1 MNEKINEI
9 ISLIKLG
16 DLINAEKNAQNI
28 YKKNLDNFELTNL
41 IGTINL
47 IKKKFKKAII
57 YFKKAKNLNP
67 NHHAIYNNLG
77 LVHRELQNYREA
89 IFNFEYSLK
98 LNKSYAGAYN
108 NLGLIFKDQFK
119 FQKAFENFNLAVSFN
134 AKFVEA
140 YNNLGNL
147 MMDRLNFNDAINYF
161 SKAIKINNK
170 YIDALR
176 NRALV
181 YTFIKKSILAI
192 KDYNNL
198 KILDPQRDLEYETKI
213 FDNKNQICDWDSY
226 KSNLK
231 SILNN
236 LKKKNQAREL
246 INPWK
251 ILFWT
256 DSLKFIKNYTLDY
269 INKNKKIVNTKNF
282 IFKKHFLDRKIRIGY
297 YSSDFRNHAL
307 ARSIIK
313 ILENHNKERFEI
325 FAFHFSKYPKD
336 KLTFEVSKLVDKFF
350 DVSLDTDEKI
360 IQKSRNSNIDIAIDL
375 TGLTLDNRIN
385 IFLNRMAPIQVNFL
399 GYAGT
404 ISNYHDYIIADKY
417 LVPKKYEKY
426 YFEKIIRLPG
436 FFQPIGNENK
446 SNLNFT
452 REKFNLPPNDFIYC
466 CYNSI
471 YKINY
476 EIFNCW
482 MRILKKTKNS
492 ILCLPAADNDC
503 TQNIYTEAL
512 RNNINKERIIFLPYI
527 ERELLS
533 ERYKQCDLFLD
544 TFPYQAHTTAVE
556 AVMSG
561 LPLISIDG
569 EGFQSR
575 VSSSLLYNLGFPELI
590 ANNIKEYEQKAIF
603 FRNNPEK
610 FKQLKERLY
619 FNINNLNMT
628 SSKLYTR
635 NIEAAYTKIFEN
647 FQKKQAPKDFYI
659 N

>member
-47 IKKKFKKAII
+47 IKKNFKKAII

-77 LVHRELQNYREA
+77 LVYKELKNYKEA
-89 IFNFEYSLK
+89 ISNFEYSLK
-98 LNKSYAGAYN
+98 LNKNYAGAYN
-108 NLGLIFKDQFK
+108 NLGLIFKDQFD
-119 FQKAFENFNLAVSFN
+119 FQKAFENFNLAISSN
-134 AKFVEA
+134 PKYAEA
-140 YNNLGNL
+140 YNNLGLL
-147 MMDRLNFNDAINYF
+147 MMHKLNFNSGIKCF
-161 SKAIKINNK
+161 TKAIEINNK
-170 YIDALR
+170 YVDALR
-176 NRALV
+176 NRALA
-181 YTFIKKSILAI
+181 YTLIKKSIYAI

-198 KILDPQRDLEYETKI
+198 KILNPQGDLEYEINI
-213 FDNKNQICDWDSY
+213 FHNKNQICDWNNY
-226 KSNLK
+226 ESNLK
-231 SILNN
+231 NIINN
-236 LKKKNQAREL
+236 LKKKIQVAEL
-246 INPWK
+246 INPWL

-256 DSLKFIKNYTLDY
+256 DSLKILKNYILNIIKKKKGTLK
-269 INKNKKIVNTKNF
+269 IKKFSFKVNILNK
-282 IFKKHFLDRKIRIGY
+282 KIRIGY
-297 YSSDFRNHAL
+297 YSSDFRDHPL
-307 ARSIIK
+307 ARSVIK
-313 ILENHNKERFEI
+313 ILENHNKQKFEI
-325 FAFHFSKYPKD
+325 LAFHFSKYPKD
-336 KLTFEVSKLVDKFF
+336 KLTSEISKLVDKFF

-360 IQKSRNSNIDIAIDL
+360 IQKSRNNNIDIAIDL
-375 TGLTLDNRIN
+375 TGFTLDNRIN
-385 IFLNRMAPIQVNFL
+385 IFLNRLAPIQVNFL

-417 LVPKKYEKY
+417 LIPKKHKKY
-426 YFEKIIRLPG
+426 YFEKIISLPS
-436 FFQPIGNENK
+436 FFQPITNENK
-446 SNLNFT
+446 IDLNFS

-492 ILCLPAADNDC
+492 ILCLQAVNNDC
-503 TQNIYTEAL
+503 SQNIYSEAL

-527 ERELLS
+527 ERELLF
-533 ERYKQCDLFLD
+533 ERYRQCDLFLD

-556 AVMSG
+556 AIMSG
-561 LPLISIDG
+561 LPLISISG

-575 VSSSLLYNLGFPELI
+575 VSSSLLHNLGFPELI

-635 NIEAAYTKIFEN
+635 NIEIAYTKIFEN
-647 FQKKQAPKDFYI
+647 FQKKQAPKNFYI

>member
-1 MNEKINEI
+1 M
-9 ISLIKLG
+9 
-16 DLINAEKNAQNI
+16 
-28 YKKNLDNFELTNL
+28 
-41 IGTINL
+41 
-47 IKKKFKKAII
+47 
-57 YFKKAKNLNP
+57 
-67 NHHAIYNNLG
+67 
-77 LVHRELQNYREA
+77 
-89 IFNFEYSLK
+89 
-98 LNKSYAGAYN
+98 
-108 NLGLIFKDQFK
+108 
-119 FQKAFENFNLAVSFN
+119 
-134 AKFVEA
+134 
-140 YNNLGNL
+140 
-147 MMDRLNFNDAINYF
+147 
-161 SKAIKINNK
+161 
-170 YIDALR
+170 
-176 NRALV
+176 
-181 YTFIKKSILAI
+181 
-192 KDYNNL
+192 
-198 KILDPQRDLEYETKI
+198 EYETKI